1 MATYLG
7 QVNFLLLRFLSTL
20 TSQQMPLA
28 ARGLA
33 VSKDQSREF
42 MACFPD
48 IVRDL
53 TETGKHIDVPEAS
66 KWLAKVR
73 SMLFLSVGRQN
84 NVEPLVKQLIK
95 LEWNISYFILCRS
108 QNIMGRVRLIE
119 IETTNGTSV
128 P

>member
-1 MATYLG
+1 
-7 QVNFLLLRFLSTL
+7 
-20 TSQQMPLA
+20 MPLA

-84 NVEPLVKQLIK
+84 NIEPLVKTIDK
-95 LEWNISYFILCRS
+95 
-108 QNIMGRVRLIE
+108 
-119 IETTNGTSV
+119 TSV
-128 P
+128 KYIIFHLMP